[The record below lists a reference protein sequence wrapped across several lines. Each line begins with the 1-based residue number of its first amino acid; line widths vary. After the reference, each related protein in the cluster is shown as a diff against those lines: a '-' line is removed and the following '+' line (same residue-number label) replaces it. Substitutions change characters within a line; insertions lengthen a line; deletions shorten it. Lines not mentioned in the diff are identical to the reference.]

1 MLKIKQ
7 ESKLMI
13 HSIQNQNFVKH
24 DNRDVIR
31 ILLEQLV
38 VLLGYWKSIW
48 QNVKVI
54 KIYKNVRKVSEVTRI
69 YMKYKKR
76 MILQKPANTKV
87 SLCSIERTTGNIFLS
102 SPKKIAALEINS
114 ILSFFPVN
122 PSID

>member
-1 MLKIKQ
+1 
-7 ESKLMI
+7 
-13 HSIQNQNFVKH
+13 
-24 DNRDVIR
+24 
-31 ILLEQLV
+31 
-38 VLLGYWKSIW
+38 
-48 QNVKVI
+48 
-54 KIYKNVRKVSEVTRI
+54 
-69 YMKYKKR
+69 MKYKKR